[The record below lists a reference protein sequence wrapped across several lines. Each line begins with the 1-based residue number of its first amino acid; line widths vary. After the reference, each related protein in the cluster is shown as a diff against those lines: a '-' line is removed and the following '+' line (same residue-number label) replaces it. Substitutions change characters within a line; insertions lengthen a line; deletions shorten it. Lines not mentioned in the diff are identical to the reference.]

1 MRHFVLI
8 LMMLPLIIVARVATA
23 TQISSTFDTNADG
36 WTASPGGTMTFVTTG
51 GNPGGFLR
59 DVDNDNT
66 DMFVSAPAK
75 FLGNQSA
82 FIGGTIAFDSI
93 ELDTGPADYLPF
105 GTIILH
111 SGATAVQADI
121 APINSPTAN
130 WSTFTGTLDANT
142 FGAAPAIFASVMSNL
157 TEVDVTL
164 ESRVGTVETVGF
176 DNFRITTAVPE
187 PACAIGVA
195 ILMLASQRRRCLT
208 PSPSGRGPG

>member
-1 MRHFVLI
+1 MHRFTFV
-8 LMMLPLIIVARVATA
+8 IISFVAIARVASG
-23 TQISSTFDTNADG
+23 TQISSTFDTDADG
-36 WTASPGGTMTFVTTG
+36 WTNSPGGTMTFVTTG

-82 FIGGTIAFDSI
+82 FIGGTVAFDAI
-93 ELDTGPADYLPF
+93 EVDTGPADYLPF

-111 SGATAVQADI
+111 NGATAVQADI

-142 FGAAPAIFASVMSNL
+142 FGAAPATFASVMSNL
-157 TEVDVTL
+157 TEVDVIL

-176 DNFRITTAVPE
+176 DNFRMTTAVPE
-187 PACAIGVA
+187 PGSALLAA
-195 ILMLASQRRRCLT
+195 AMLMLAARRRAD
-208 PSPSGRGPG
+208 